1 MNDTDPNLH
10 DVVIMALDKRQTS
23 IRQLAAQAQG
33 HGFAITGTTLGH
45 IRARTY
51 KSVPSDE
58 TVRALAWLAGVSE
71 DVAFAAAGRRAPG
84 PPLADELPPGVDNLS
99 PKSRRAVIELL
110 RVLVE
115 AEERGGHGEA
125 APMNTAGGDP
135 AGEQQDPHAASAVG
149 HEMPEVERGTDAP
162 GPAANGERIE
172 RAASAWTG
180 KVAQPGGAGSR
191 TPVSGGRAGGQEA
204 EAGEQ
209 SPADFFYGLAAD
221 DRRTDGTAQRDAIDA
236 AGEESQVPD
245 EDEDGA

>member
-10 DVVIMALDKRQTS
+10 DLVTMALDKRQTS
-23 IRQLAAQAQG
+23 VRQLAAQAQG

-58 TVRALAWLAGVSE
+58 TVRALAWLAGVPK

-115 AEERGGHGEA
+115 AEERDGSGSA
-125 APMNTAGGDP
+125 APMKPAGGDP
-135 AGEQQDPHAASAVG
+135 AGTQQDQKTPTASAA
-149 HEMPEVERGTDAP
+149 PEVGEQE
-162 GPAANGERIE
+162 GP
-172 RAASAWTG
+172 S
-180 KVAQPGGAGSR
+180 VGA
-191 TPVSGGRAGGQEA
+191 VGGQDGLDGDEQLSA
-204 EAGEQ
+204 E
-209 SPADFFYGLAAD
+209 FFYGLAAD
-221 DRRTDGTAQRDAIDA
+221 DRPTGGMAQRDAIDA
-236 AGEESQVPD
+236 AGEESQAGPD
-245 EDEDGA
+245 DAE